1 MISERTTEHGNLLVQ
16 LELACIGSL
25 TAVLVTLVACFPL
38 TDDDAMNTFFCRELI
53 ERCAAR

>member
-1 MISERTTEHGNLLVQ
+1 LI
-16 LELACIGSL
+16 LACIGSS